1 MKKSVKFK
9 ALYWDIAADLLFP
22 PNFDK
27 TKQYPTIISTHPIGS
42 CKEQTSGN
50 VYGQA
55 LANTGFVV
63 LVPDASFQ
71 GESGGE
77 PRFIEDPTLRV
88 EDYQLRL

>member
-1 MKKSVKFK
+1 MSQQKISINNGNGQGITLPAIINFPEGFDENKKS
-9 ALYWDIAADLLFP
+9 
-22 PNFDK
+22 
-27 TKQYPTIISTHPIGS
+27 PTVISTHPIGS

-55 LANTGFVV
+55 LADAGFIV

-77 PRFIEDPTLRV
+77 R
-88 EDYQLRL
+88 

>member
-1 MKKSVKFK
+1 MSQQKISINNGNGQGITLPAIINFPEGFDENKK
-9 ALYWDIAADLLFP
+9 
-22 PNFDK
+22 
-27 TKQYPTIISTHPIGS
+27 YPTIFSTHSIGS

-55 LANTGFVV
+55 LADAGFIV

-77 PRFIEDPTLRV
+77 R
-88 EDYQLRL
+88 